1 MNVFVVRLLSRM
13 LNFYRARGLSSPTQ
27 SKGFVLQYTVR
38 SLNAAESKVPLRQV
52 GALLG
57 RSELSEAFFF
67 SSFSSFLVVVC
78 SLKGLTVT
86 LGALFHRSHSICRK
100 W

>member
-38 SLNAAESKVPLRQV
+38 RSLNAAESKVPLRQV
-52 GALLG
+52 GVLLG
-57 RSELSEAFFF
+57 RRSELSEAFFF
-67 SSFSSFLVVVC
+67 PPFY
-78 SLKGLTVT
+78 
-86 LGALFHRSHSICRK
+86 LF
-100 W
+100 WW